1 VLPFIY
7 PGRNIQQMLEDIDA
21 TDIPDIHKLMFA
33 WVKQFTTS
41 SSNLTHGDTKRLAEA
56 GIPDRDIVEWANVAS
71 TQTWFVMSADG
82 GGIPLEGNDLVGS
95 VLGQERAA
103 YHQSEVETARGGS
116 PASGKPDGDHTNW
129 VTTDRDK
136 LGSIS
141 AWANDQFGFVPNLF
155 EVTSLAPHYFPRH
168 KLAIELLSAPQS
180 ASLSPRLHAMVR
192 RLVNRRNDGEYF
204 EATTRK
210 QITSHDPA
218 VVQVL
223 DNESD
228 FAGLEELDRT
238 VLEFAD
244 KLVRHAYKVTEKDAQ
259 TFRDCGLDDEAYIDV
274 LNTVSIQTSL
284 DRLCNSLGIQPD
296 DGSLITSG

>member
-1 VLPFIY
+1 
-7 PGRNIQQMLEDIDA
+7 MLEDIEA

-33 WVKQFTTS
+33 WIKRFTTS
-41 SSNLTHGDTKRLAEA
+41 SANLTHGDIKKLAQA
-56 GIPDRDIVEWANVAS
+56 GIPDQDIVEWANVAC

-82 GGIPLEGNDLVGS
+82 GGIPLEGNDIVGS
-95 VLGQERAA
+95 VLGQERAV
-103 YHQSEVETARGGS
+103 YHQSEIETARPDS
-116 PASGKPDGDHTNW
+116 PVSAKPDDDHTNW
-129 VTTDRDK
+129 VTMNSDK

-141 AWANDQFGFVPNLF
+141 AWANDQFGFLPNLF

-204 EATTRK
+204 EETTRQ
-210 QITSHDPA
+210 QINSHDPA
-218 VVQVL
+218 VLGVL
-223 DNESD
+223 DTLSD
-228 FAGLEELDRT
+228 IAEFEEVDRT
-238 VLEFAD
+238 VLGFAD

-259 TFRDCGLDDEAYIDV
+259 SFRDCGLDDEAYVDV

-296 DGSLITSG
+296 SGPLLTNS